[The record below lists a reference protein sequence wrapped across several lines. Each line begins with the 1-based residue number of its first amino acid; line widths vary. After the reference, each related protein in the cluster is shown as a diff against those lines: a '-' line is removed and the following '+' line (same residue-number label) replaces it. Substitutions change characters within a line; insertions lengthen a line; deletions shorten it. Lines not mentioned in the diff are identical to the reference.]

1 MTTQPPHPEVKKLS
15 KRTLSR
21 LPQYLRYLDVLRAE
35 HTVYVTS
42 AQLARALG
50 CSDALTRKDVAALG
64 HSGRA
69 GLGYSVE
76 ALRYTIARILGVT
89 SARRILLVG
98 AGNLGAAL
106 MSYAGF
112 GARGMRITA
121 VADNDPKK
129 IGQTIGGY
137 KILDIHDI
145 GTDHGME
152 LAIVAVP
159 QDVAQQVVDLLV
171 DAGITGILNFA
182 PHRLQV
188 PDHVRVQT
196 VDLSAELQIL
206 AFHRDGASG

>member
-1 MTTQPPHPEVKKLS
+1 MSEQPVIKKLS

-21 LPQYLRYLDVLRAE
+21 LPQYLRYLEALHAQGTA
-35 HTVYVTS
+35 HVTS
-42 AQLARALG
+42 AQLAKALG
-50 CSDALTRKDVAALG
+50 VSDALTRKDVAALG

-69 GLGYSVE
+69 GQGYSVE

-89 SARRILLVG
+89 SGRRVLLVG

-106 MSYAGF
+106 MSYEGF
-112 GARGMRITA
+112 GERGMHITA
-121 VADNDPKK
+121 VADNDPSK

-137 KILDIHDI
+137 TILDIYDI
-145 GTDHGME
+145 GTDHDME

-159 QDVAQQVVDLLV
+159 GEVAQEVADILV

-182 PHRLQV
+182 PRRLQV
-188 PDHVRVQT
+188 PDHVTVQT

>member
-1 MTTQPPHPEVKKLS
+1 MTDQPTAKKLS
-15 KRTLSR
+15 ARTLSR
-21 LPQYLRYLDVLRAE
+21 LPQYLHYLDALRAAE
-35 HTVYVTS
+35 IAHVTS
-42 AQLARALG
+42 AQLAKALG

-89 SARRILLVG
+89 SGRRVLLVG
-98 AGNLGAAL
+98 AGNLGTAL
-106 MSYAGF
+106 MSYEGF
-112 GARGMRITA
+112 GDRGMHITA
-121 VADNDPKK
+121 VADSDPAK
-129 IGQTIGGY
+129 IGTTINGY
-137 KILDIHDI
+137 TILDIHDI
-145 GTDHGME
+145 GTDHDME

-159 QDVAQQVVDLLV
+159 GDVAQQITDLLV

-182 PHRLQV
+182 PRRLQV
-188 PDHVRVQT
+188 PEHVKVQT